1 LVAGPRYN
9 GLVLPGD
16 GFEGDATQSV
26 VAQDPAV
33 LALFRGEPRGF
44 SQTHANA
51 FEPRLGAAYKFN
63 EKTVLRVST
72 GVFHNRVTL
81 NDSTL
86 LGGNVPFQPQVTIS
100 NGSADNPGGGTV
112 GSKDLP
118 FTVTSQDPVF
128 KHPTAYMYSVGIQ
141 RELPFG
147 FTVDASYVGR
157 KGLYLQ
163 RERNLNQLLPG
174 TIQANPDINIAALR
188 PYTGYGVIRFSE
200 NAGRSTYNSFQISAD
215 RRYTKGLK
223 VGFAYTLG
231 KSEDNGSDKRNV
243 LWNTYNDTAFWGPS
257 NFDRRH
263 VLAVYYIYD
272 LPFFREGSGLVSNLL
287 GGWQVSGASFFRT
300 GTPFSVLQ
308 TSQDVAGVG
317 DVSVGQPWD
326 LVGDPKAGANEQ
338 LSAGSADQNFWFNP
352 AAFARPAPGTFGNA
366 PRNLL
371 YNPGEQQWD
380 IAVFKNFRMGG
391 TRLVQVRGEFFNFP
405 NHPNLGNPSGNLS
418 AQTGTVN
425 SSPVADPTNGNFGRV
440 TTKSGQRDIQLSVRF
455 QF

>member
-1 LVAGPRYN
+1 
-9 GLVLPGD
+9 
-16 GFEGDATQSV
+16 
-26 VAQDPAV
+26 
-33 LALFRGEPRGF
+33 
-44 SQTHANA
+44 
-51 FEPRLGAAYKFN
+51 
-63 EKTVLRVST
+63 
-72 GVFHNRVTL
+72 
-81 NDSTL
+81 
-86 LGGNVPFQPQVTIS
+86 
-100 NGSADNPGGGTV
+100 
-112 GSKDLP
+112 
-118 FTVTSQDPVF
+118 
-128 KHPTAYMYSVGIQ
+128 MYSVGIQ
-141 RELPFG
+141 RELPWG

-200 NAGRSTYNSFQISAD
+200 NAARSKYNSFQISAD

-243 LWNTYNDTAFWGPS
+243 LWNTYDDTAFWGPS

-300 GTPFSVLQ
+300 GTPFSILQ

-317 DVSVGQPWD
+317 DVSVGQSWD
-326 LVGDPKAGANEQ
+326 LVGDPKAGANGE
-338 LSAGSADQNFWFNP
+338 LSAGSSDQNFWFNP

-405 NHPNLGNPSGNLS
+405 NHPNLGNPGGNVS

-425 SSPVADPTNGNFGRV
+425 SSPVADPTSGSNFGRV
-440 TTKSGQRDIQLSVRF
+440 TTKSGQRDVQLSVRF

>member
-1 LVAGPRYN
+1 M
-9 GLVLPGD
+9 
-16 GFEGDATQSV
+16 
-26 VAQDPAV
+26 
-33 LALFRGEPRGF
+33 
-44 SQTHANA
+44 
-51 FEPRLGAAYKFN
+51 
-63 EKTVLRVST
+63 
-72 GVFHNRVTL
+72 TL

-118 FTVTSQDPVF
+118 FTVTGQDVVF

-141 RELPFG
+141 REIPFG
-147 FTVDASYVGR
+147 FTVDVSYVGR

-174 TIQANPDINIAALR
+174 TIQANPGVNIAALR
-188 PYTGYGVIRFSE
+188 PYTGYGVIRLSE

-243 LWNTYNDTAFWGPS
+243 LWNTYDDTAFWGPS
-257 NFDRRH
+257 NYDRRH

-272 LPFFREGSGLVSNLL
+272 LPFFKEQSGLVSNLL

-300 GTPFSVLQ
+300 GTPFSILQ

-317 DVSVGQPWD
+317 DVGC
-326 LVGDPKAGANEQ
+326 
-338 LSAGSADQNFWFNP
+338 
-352 AAFARPAPGTFGNA
+352 RPAVG
-366 PRNLL
+366 PRRRSE
-371 YNPGEQQWD
+371 GEHQRE
-380 IAVFKNFRMGG
+380 ALGG
-391 TRLVQVRGEFFNFP
+391 QLRPELLVQSRGVRSSRARDVRQRAAQPASTIPASSSGTSRCSRTSAWAARVSCSCAGEFFNFP
-405 NHPNLGNPSGNLS
+405 NHPNLANPCGTS
-418 AQTGTVN
+418 AQTGT
-425 SSPVADPTNGNFGRV
+425 
-440 TTKSGQRDIQLSVRF
+440 
-455 QF
+455 